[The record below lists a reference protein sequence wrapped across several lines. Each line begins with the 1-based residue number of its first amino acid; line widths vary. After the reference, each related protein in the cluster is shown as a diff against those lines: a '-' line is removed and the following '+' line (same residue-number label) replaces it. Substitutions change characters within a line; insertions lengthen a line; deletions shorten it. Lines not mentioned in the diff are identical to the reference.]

1 MDTTINDGGEAMRAN
16 LRAQEVQ
23 RRYEVRAKLRDKIAL
38 TLLNNPL
45 SLMQQ
50 NIEKLTDWILN
61 VFVSELQT
69 PSHVSMDQIKTVFGV
84 TPSDQVYKL
93 IAFYESHTD
102 KRATDL

>member
-1 MDTTINDGGEAMRAN
+1 MNTTINDGGEAMRAN
-16 LRAQEVQ
+16 LLAQE
-23 RRYEVRAKLRDKIAL
+23 RKRKAEIRKRLHDKIYM
-38 TLLNNPL
+38 TLCSNPL
-45 SLMQQ
+45 NLMQQ

-84 TPSDQVYKL
+84 TPDQVYKL